1 MNRLLSHFFRL
12 VLPFSLLYSCQQQ
25 SEKKSAPQ
33 TNRVETNTVREG
45 LNPYVTTDQSPM
57 DMCYYPKDFPILHMN
72 GTSDEALVA
81 RVIYSRPQRKGR
93 KIFGEGDKD
102 LVQYGKEWR
111 MGANEA
117 TEIEFFRDVIIANHK
132 LAKGRY
138 VMYCIP
144 SLHSWKIA
152 FNSNLFTW
160 GLHMDVKKDIFRV
173 DEPVMVQSPAV
184 EDLTMFFEDG
194 SEGPDLNIVWDT
206 VRVKIPIN
214 IGL

>member
-1 MNRLLSHFFRL
+1 
-12 VLPFSLLYSCQQQ
+12 
-25 SEKKSAPQ
+25 
-33 TNRVETNTVREG
+33 
-45 LNPYVTTDQSPM
+45 M
-57 DMCYYPKDFPILHMN
+57 DMSYYPKDFPILHMN
-72 GTSDEALVA
+72 GTSDDALVA
-81 RVIYSRPQRKGR
+81 RVIYSRPQKKGR
-93 KIFGEGDKD
+93 KIFGSGEKD

-117 TEIEFFRDVIIANHK
+117 TEIEFFKDVMIGNHK

-144 SLHSWKIA
+144 SAQSWKIA

-160 GLHMDVKKDIFRV
+160 GLHMDVKKDIFRI
-173 DEPVMVQSPAV
+173 DEPVMNQSPAV
-184 EDLTMFFEDG
+184 EDLTMFFEPG
-194 SEGPDLNIVWDT
+194 EEGPILNIVWDT